1 MRLPY
6 SRPLARPN
14 VCKDEEQGGVPSK
27 LKAALGDSSPHMLA
41 INAVLIISYLVLN
54 ITMNMLNKFLL
65 GMYGAK
71 TTCLTL
77 AMRPFAPCDIA
88 CLNAGVYVA
97 LELPA
102 QRVGGT

>member
-1 MRLPY
+1 M
-6 SRPLARPN
+6 
-14 VCKDEEQGGVPSK
+14 PSK
-27 LKAALGDSSPHMLA
+27 LKAALGDSSPHTLA

-65 GMYGAK
+65 GKYGER

-77 AMRPFAPCDIA
+77 AMHAFAPCDIA
-88 CLNAGVYVA
+88 CLSAGMYAA

-102 QRVGGT
+102 QRVSGT